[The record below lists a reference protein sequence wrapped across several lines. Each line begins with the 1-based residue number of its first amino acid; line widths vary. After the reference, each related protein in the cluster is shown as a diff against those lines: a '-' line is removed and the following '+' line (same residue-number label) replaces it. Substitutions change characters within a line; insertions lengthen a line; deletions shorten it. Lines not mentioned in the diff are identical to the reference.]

1 MAFTEHQE
9 HLIEINPPYY
19 ILTVE
24 QADFVKKSGEEI
36 GRQHTRFTYHPGDD
50 ISDAPA
56 DVQTVANAFW
66 TQQVILEYLQSI
78 PVEPNPY
85 DQVTVTSVLGDN
97 PAIYGGMAAPTADPN
112 GVLSGWLYKNAGGG
126 EKINLYL
133 FAQDPADSDDTTYTL
148 GEIETIYMKLS
159 NVHNEV
165 TRLPHIAV
173 YTLPLGDG
181 QDAQSWYRS
190 RIVYEQLTL
199 PDTLFDGTNPIIAYN
214 GFVPQSDLS
223 LQHID
228 LPIEAT
234 FSEGPQE
241 DSERVTLIAVST
253 DSSAAAGVYD
263 FALDELCVITSDNR
277 QLVNVTVSQ
286 PN

>member
-1 MAFTEHQE
+1 MTFTEHQE

-50 ISDAPA
+50 ISDAPQ
-56 DVQTVANAFW
+56 DVQVVANAFW
-66 TQQVILEYLQSI
+66 TSEVILEYLQSI
-78 PVEPNPY
+78 PEPLNPY

-97 PAIYGGMAAPTADPN
+97 PAIYGGMAEPTADPT
-112 GVLSGWLYKNAGGG
+112 GELSGWLYENAGGG

-133 FAQDPADSDDTTYTL
+133 FAQDPADSNDTKYTL
-148 GEIETIYMKLS
+148 GEIITVYLKLS
-159 NVHNEV
+159 NLHNEV

-181 QDAQSWYRS
+181 LDAQSWYRS
-190 RIVYEQLTL
+190 RIVYDQLSI
-199 PDTLFDGTNPIIAYN
+199 PANFFDGTNPIIAYN
-214 GFVPQSDLS
+214 GAVPQSDVS
-223 LQHID
+223 LNHID
-228 LPIEAT
+228 LPIEAA

-241 DSERVTLIAVST
+241 DSELVTLIAVST

-277 QLVNVTVSQ
+277 QLVNKTIVS
-286 PN
+286 